1 MSDLNFKIKKFEKI
15 LNIRV
20 YDRKLSENDLMNI
33 NSKISE
39 IEEFLEGI
47 SKDLNRLNG
56 IDIFLKGNYLD
67 YLTSKKKEELKK
79 LVKFRYEYDKYHDIY
94 LKKYGAEKKVS
105 MLIESLNST
114 IIKEKIKSENLVLDE
129 YVNYKIC
136 NELGNINE

>member
-1 MSDLNFKIKKFEKI
+1 MSDLDFKRKKFEKI

-47 SKDLNRLNG
+47 FKDLNRLNG
-56 IDIFLKGNYLD
+56 IDVFLKGNYLD

-79 LVKFRYEYDKYHDIY
+79 LVKFRHEYDKYHDIY
-94 LKKYGAEKKVS
+94 LKKYVAEKRVS

-114 IIKEKIKSENLVLDE
+114 IIKEKIKRENLVLDE

-136 NELGNINE
+136 KELGNINE

>member
-1 MSDLNFKIKKFEKI
+1 MSDLDFKRKKFEKI

-56 IDIFLKGNYLD
+56 IDVFLKGNYLD

-79 LVKFRYEYDKYHDIY
+79 LVKFRHEYDKYHDIY

-136 NELGNINE
+136 KELGNINE